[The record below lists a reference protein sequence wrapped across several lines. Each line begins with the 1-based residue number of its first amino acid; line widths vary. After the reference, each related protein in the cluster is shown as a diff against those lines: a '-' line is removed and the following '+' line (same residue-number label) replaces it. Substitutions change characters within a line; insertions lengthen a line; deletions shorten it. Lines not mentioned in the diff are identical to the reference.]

1 MGIKIK
7 KPISIPSAMPMN
19 TSKDAEEAFDRLKKE
34 DDRLQNDSKRL
45 QKDVSKRILQRKE
58 TAADRILQK
67 QFKQLQEAQAETN
80 FDECMDT
87 KSMIS
92 SLDQTTAQ
100 CDGTDSSIPESFLP
114 TASTEMK
121 QPVFNPSSS
130 NQAEDAAISVPSDNC
145 DYMELEC
152 QIEPYDD
159 DSLTPVPPEIST
171 DTKKSTAIVAPI
183 VKKGKT
189 SRNDLKKEPNK
200 SKTQRKQD
208 RRVLT
213 IRVKKLKEKD
223 ANSAEDGCISKDVK
237 EASRNQLVADD
248 PSSAN
253 ISPETVESHQS
264 DLKGKTKE
272 KAKKQAT
279 DPSSKASP
287 LKARKRKRKAN
298 KTGFPSVKK
307 KKKKQNPFVDSD
319 KSSSRSSSTPR
330 TSRPSSVAEVR
341 ESKKVAAA
349 PVRSSSRVQ
358 ALEETKKILKVEESV
373 ADDTT
378 QTMQVASVS
387 TEGIHETSLT
397 HQSKDDL
404 NPTISVETSEE
415 PIIEER
421 IEKTSAANAI
431 KKPRGRPPKK
441 RQTLD
446 LSSIQNEEPKENVSL
461 LALADKISTVEEDE
475 PSLTLDSVCV
485 KRPREESEESQR
497 SSKRSRLY
505 TDEVHD
511 DDIDCLALL
520 PTTGMESG
528 LSSEAPSVAG
538 SETEGDSKSTCSSS
552 TNSRK

>member
-1 MGIKIK
+1 
-7 KPISIPSAMPMN
+7 
-19 TSKDAEEAFDRLKKE
+19 
-34 DDRLQNDSKRL
+34 
-45 QKDVSKRILQRKE
+45 
-58 TAADRILQK
+58 
-67 QFKQLQEAQAETN
+67 
-80 FDECMDT
+80 
-87 KSMIS
+87 
-92 SLDQTTAQ
+92 
-100 CDGTDSSIPESFLP
+100 
-114 TASTEMK
+114 
-121 QPVFNPSSS
+121 
-130 NQAEDAAISVPSDNC
+130 
-145 DYMELEC
+145 MELEC
-152 QIEPYDD
+152 QIEPCDD

-189 SRNDLKKEPNK
+189 PRNDLKKEPNK

-223 ANSAEDGCISKDVK
+223 ANSPEDGCASEGVK
-237 EASRNQLVADD
+237 EESRNQLVTDEL
-248 PSSAN
+248 SSAN
-253 ISPETVESHQS
+253 EPSERVESRQS
-264 DLKGKTKE
+264 DLKSKTKE
-272 KAKKQAT
+272 KAKKQAI

-330 TSRPSSVAEVR
+330 TSRPASVAEVR
-341 ESKKVAAA
+341 ESTKAAAA

-358 ALEETKKILKVEESV
+358 ALEETKKTLKAEETA
-373 ADDTT
+373 ADDKT
-378 QTMQVASVS
+378 QTMQAVSV
-387 TEGIHETSLT
+387 TTDDINETSST

-404 NPTISVETSEE
+404 SSTTSIETSEE
-415 PIIEER
+415 PISEEH
-421 IEKTSAANAI
+421 IEKTSGVNAI
-431 KKPRGRPPKK
+431 KKPRGGPPKK
-441 RQTLD
+441 KQTLD
-446 LSSIQNEEPKENVSL
+446 SSSIQNEEPKENVSL
-461 LALADKISTVEEDE
+461 MALADNISRVEEDK
-475 PSLTLDSVCV
+475 PNLTLDSVCD

-520 PTTGMESG
+520 PMTGMESG